1 MQVIPAGAS
10 KENGVKIICQKIGI
24 SPKQAAAVGDSA
36 EDESMLLLCSE
47 GIKLQSIK

>member
-10 KENGVKIICQKIGI
+10 KENGVEIICREMGI

-36 EDESMLLLCSE
+36 EDEAMLLLC
-47 GIKLQSIK
+47 GKGVKFQCIK